1 MTSVVRFGLAS
12 LLLLAAARTFAASSV
27 DAATFLRQTERYADG
42 VRVTGVRA
50 DDAMLALDLR
60 RFDVFARNVQLVTD
74 DGHGNVKHLPR
85 PLTRYYTGRVAGD
98 GGGSVFLAV
107 EPDGRA
113 RGIVDRDGAA
123 ASLDGDAAHP
133 LRLVPIDTRAPR
145 ADGGFRCDSDDLAQ
159 ARGIIEKAQ
168 TEKVQSATPA
178 TPAGVTRPFRARV
191 AIETDYEFFQKFNDA
206 PRAIAYVG
214 DLIGY
219 ASTKYLA
226 EIDTRLEVA
235 YVRLW
240 TSADDPWTNET
251 SSNCALYGFGA
262 YWNANMTG
270 VSRSFAHMLSARQI
284 GGGSAWIGAL
294 CSAPFSISI
303 SSGACNFGS
312 GTLNAGGDY
321 GYTGRLSGNFNAG
334 NPQVIWDVEAPA
346 HEIGHN
352 FNSPHTHCY
361 NGIGGN
367 PDPIDRC
374 FNGEF
379 NCYAGATSL
388 PGPAGQGSG
397 TIMSYCHLISPGM
410 ANISMSFG
418 TGHAYGTAPARVAT
432 RMRGY
437 VANLAQT
444 NPACVV
450 DDTIFADG
458 FE

>member
-1 MTSVVRFGLAS
+1 MTSAIRAGLAVLF
-12 LLLLAAARTFAASSV
+12 LLTAARSFAATGV
-27 DAATFLRQTERYADG
+27 DAATFLRQTERYAE

-50 DDAMLALDLR
+50 GDAAVALELR
-60 RFDVFARNVQLVTD
+60 RFEVFARNVQLVAD
-74 DGHGNVKHLPR
+74 DGHDNVKPLPR

-123 ASLDGDAAHP
+123 ASIDGDATRA
-133 LRLVPIDTRAPR
+133 LRLVPIDTSTPR
-145 ADGGFRCDSDDLAQ
+145 TDGGFRCDSDDLAQ
-159 ARGIIEKAQ
+159 ARGIVEKARAGQ
-168 TEKVQSATPA
+168 AQAA
-178 TPAGVTRPFRARV
+178 TPAGVTRPYRARV

-214 DLIGY
+214 DVIGY
-219 ASTKYLA
+219 ASTKYTA
-226 EIDTRLEVA
+226 EIDTRLEVV

-240 TSADDPWTNET
+240 TSADDPWSNET
-251 SSNCALYGFGA
+251 SSNCALYGFGT

-270 VSRSFAHMLSARQI
+270 VSRTFAHMLSARQTS
-284 GGGSAWIGAL
+284 GGSAWIGAL
-294 CSAPFSISI
+294 CAAPFSVQISAG
-303 SSGACNFGS
+303 SCNFGS
-312 GTLNAGGDY
+312 GTLSAGGDY
-321 GYTGRLSGNFNAG
+321 GYTGRLNGAFDPG

-374 FNGEF
+374 YNGQIG
-379 NCYAGATSL
+379 CYSGVTSL

-397 TIMSYCHLISPGM
+397 TIMSYCHLLSPGM
-410 ANISMSFG
+410 ANISMNFG
-418 TGHAYGTAPARVAT
+418 TGHAYGTAPERVAT
-432 RMRGY
+432 RMKNY
-437 VANLAQT
+437 VADLAQT
-444 NPACVV
+444 NPGCVV
-450 DDTIFADG
+450 DDTLFADG